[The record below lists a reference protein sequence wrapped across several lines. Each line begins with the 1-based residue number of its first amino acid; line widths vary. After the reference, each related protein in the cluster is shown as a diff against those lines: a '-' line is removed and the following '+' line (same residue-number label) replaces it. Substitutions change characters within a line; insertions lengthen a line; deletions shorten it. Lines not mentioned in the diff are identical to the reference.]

1 MQRSEG
7 WQYGLYILLC
17 TALAGTALIAFQSRT
32 AVDEWPAYGGDNR
45 AAKYSALDQ
54 INQTNVNKLRIAWR
68 WESPDG
74 AILKQQTGLQPGEFQ
89 ATPIMIGGVLYT
101 STAMSQVAAINAAT
115 GKTLWVYDPETWRV
129 RWPTTKGFQHRGV
142 AYWRAGS
149 DERIFI
155 ATGDSRLIAIDTKTG
170 KPDSDSSATVAKS
183 ICARWACIASSRAR
197 LIFTAPHRR
206 PSSAAMS

>member
-1 MQRSEG
+1 MDYEERWQRS
-7 WQYGLYILLC
+7 IL
-17 TALAGTALIAFQSRT
+17 
-32 AVDEWPAYGGDNR
+32 P
-45 AAKYSALDQ
+45 LDQ
-54 INQTNVNKLRIAWR
+54 INRTNVNKLRVAWR

-142 AYWRAGS
+142 AYWRAGG

-155 ATGDSRLIAIDTKTG
+155 ATGDSRLIAIDARTG
-170 KPDSDSSATVAKS
+170 KPIQQFGDNGRNRSAQGGFVS
-183 ICARWACIASSRAR
+183 
-197 LIFTAPHRR
+197 HRR
-206 PSSAAMS
+206 GRV